1 MIFTLGLVYPWMASS
16 LWRYRWRHTWYGDRQ
31 IEISGNWRA
40 FAGPYYGAYFL
51 DVLAIGATAGW
62 IGIGKDFIQVN
73 GVAVPGPI
81 GLLLCLACVLIFA
94 FTLALYRTRAASRM
108 LSTVSLGDAKLTLRI
123 GTGALFG
130 QFVTYVLAVAALL
143 IVLAM
148 TALIAIGGIYA
159 AAAAKGDA
167 PDGEALVSTF
177 QSGTLNVALLIGIYL
192 IVLGAFGL
200 LAEVILS
207 FGWWRLLA
215 RGAEI
220 SNPDSL
226 RSVRATA
233 EDRAIVGP
241 GLADALNVGA
251 Y

>member
-1 MIFTLGLVYPWMASS
+1 MASS
-16 LWRYRWRHTWYGDRQ
+16 LWRYRWRHTWYGDRK
-31 IEISGNWRA
+31 IEIGGNWRS

-51 DVLAIGATAGW
+51 NALAIGATIGW
-62 IGIGKDFIQVN
+62 IGISGDFFPVGSVVI
-73 GVAVPGPI
+73 PGPI
-81 GLLLCLACVLIFA
+81 GLLLCIGCVLILA
-94 FTLALYRTRAASRM
+94 FTLALYRTRAASRI

-130 QFVTYVLAVAALL
+130 QFIAYVLAVVALL
-143 IVLAM
+143 VVLAL

-167 PDGEALVSTF
+167 PDGEALVSMF
-177 QSGTLNVALLIGIYL
+177 QSGSLNVAVLIGIYL
-192 IVLGAFGL
+192 VVLGAFGM
-200 LAEVILS
+200 LAELILS
-207 FGWWRLLA
+207 FGWWRLIA

-233 EDRAIVGP
+233 EDRAIVGQ